1 LESLLKEIS
10 VIVSMVW
17 QAVTLLR
24 SQQLGLGRGGFLELF
39 SRAVQNIQEGTQLRT
54 AAGWDGHVF
63 LGVLKHSS
71 TPAPL
76 FQELKGIRT
85 RQEGQLVICR

>member
-1 LESLLKEIS
+1 MNLANHDFAPEPASRTRPREIF
-10 VIVSMVW
+10 
-17 QAVTLLR
+17 
-24 SQQLGLGRGGFLELF
+24 GLFTP
-39 SRAVQNIQEGTQLRT
+39 AAQNIQEGTQLRT

-76 FQELKGIRT
+76 FLEIKGIRT
-85 RQEGQLVICR
+85 RQEGRLVICR